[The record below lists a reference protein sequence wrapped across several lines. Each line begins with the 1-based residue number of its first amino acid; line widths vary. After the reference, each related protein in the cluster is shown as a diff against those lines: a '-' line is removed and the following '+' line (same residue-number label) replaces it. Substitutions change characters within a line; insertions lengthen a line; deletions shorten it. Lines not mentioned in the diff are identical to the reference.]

1 MKKSESAVRIY
12 LVFFIKIFATIA
24 FLGAPLNGII
34 DSVIFLPFSNIAVFY
49 TSALAYDPNYV
60 MYASVINV
68 AVRIIL
74 VLALLITLIGMVYR
88 GARKTSVFF
97 IIFSMLIDFVI
108 SFFVGDI
115 VLKISCI
122 VVSATMLIICLC
134 SFKKH

>member
-12 LVFFIKIFATIA
+12 LVFFVKIFATIA
-24 FLGAPLNGII
+24 FLVAPLSRII
-34 DSVIFLPFSNIAVFY
+34 DSVIFIPFSNIAVFY

-60 MYASVINV
+60 MYAFTINV

-74 VLALLITLIGMVYR
+74 VLALLTTLVGIVYHR
-88 GARKTSVFF
+88 ARKTSVFF
-97 IIFSMLIDFVI
+97 IVFSVLVDFVI

-115 VLKISCI
+115 ILKISCI

-134 SFKKH
+134 SLKK

>member
-24 FLGAPLNGII
+24 FLGAPLSRII

-60 MYASVINV
+60 MYAFTINV

-74 VLALLITLIGMVYR
+74 VLALLTTLVGIVYHR
-88 GARKTSVFF
+88 VRKTSVFF
-97 IIFSMLIDFVI
+97 IVFSVFVDFVI
-108 SFFVGDI
+108 SFFIGDI
-115 VLKISCI
+115 ILKISCI

-134 SFKKH
+134 SLKK